1 MNRWIIAAVG
11 ALSVFVSVST
21 ASAQGACCLFGA
33 QCVPAAD
40 VAECSGLGGIFLS
53 GEDCANAPCSTGAC
67 CDGQDCGQAD
77 AFSCISAGRTFAGA
91 GTSCLD
97 DPCDAGSGACCFT
110 DGSCQDIGPDDCSN
124 QGGTWLGAGTNC
136 GQGVCTLGACCTIN
150 DCTNLAQY
158 QCTAPDETFVPG
170 GDCAV
175 NPCNDCPPGSLFAQ
189 QRDDPDDFIAGT
201 SEFSANFRR
210 WENFTGVVGS
220 IESVTWWG
228 LDLDHI
234 GGNNFVECDEND
246 PTFTINFHEDAG
258 GVPGALVCSDKIVA
272 TRTPTGILY
281 IGAELH
287 EYTATLNT
295 PCVLVDGWISIVG
308 LGDPECWFLWM
319 SAGFGGVSYCDN
331 CIPSQQS
338 FDLAVCL
345 VGTVGGVFGACCDDS
360 AGTCTENVE
369 ITDCVGGALRFAPN
383 QACAALDPACG
394 TFLGACCLS
403 GAACSTETDADCTA
417 LGGNWLGPDTLCSSC
432 PCVVECPPGSV
443 AEGEP
448 TCFPNYDDTF
458 NGGCT
463 AQIAMFSS
471 ITLGQTVC
479 GSSGV
484 FEVPG
489 DVQPDIDWYEI
500 TLDKPVTQLSWSVD
514 AEFPAQIWIFDAANG
529 CENLISI
536 TTTGGNPCDPLSVQ
550 WPLAAGTYWLV
561 VAPVAFADDAVCG
574 AAYTALALDE
584 CPEDLDGDGFVGITD
599 FLALLAAWGMV
610 GVPADFDGGG
620 VGINDFLQ
628 LLAAWGP
635 C

>member
-1 MNRWIIAAVG
+1 MNRWTIAAVA
-11 ALSVFVSVST
+11 ALSVFVSAST
-21 ASAQGACCLFGA
+21 ASAQGACCLTGA

-40 VAECSGLGGIFLS
+40 VAECSGLGGIFLP

-110 DGSCQDIGPDDCSN
+110 DGNCQDIGPDDCSQ

-150 DCTNLAQY
+150 GCTNLAQY
-158 QCTAPDETFVPG
+158 QCTAPDETFVAG

-175 NPCNDCPPGSLFAQ
+175 NPCNDCPPGTLFAQ
-189 QRDDPDDFIAGT
+189 QRDDPDNFIAGT
-201 SEFSANFRR
+201 SEHSANLRR
-210 WENFTGVVGS
+210 WENFTGVAGS

-234 GGNNFVECDEND
+234 GGNNFVECDEID

-258 GVPGALVCSDKIVA
+258 GVPGALVCSYKILA

-281 IGAELH
+281 KGAELH

-295 PCVLVDGWISIVG
+295 PCVLVHGWISTVG

-319 SAGFGGVSYCDN
+319 SAGLGGESYCDN
-331 CIPSQQS
+331 CVPSQQS
-338 FDLAVCL
+338 FDLAICL
-345 VGTVGGVFGACCDDS
+345 VGTAGRVFGACCDDS
-360 AGTCTENVE
+360 TGTCTENVE
-369 ITDCVGGALRFAPN
+369 ITDCVGGSLRFAPN

-394 TFLGACCLS
+394 TILGACCLS
-403 GAACSTETDADCTA
+403 GAACSAETNADCTV
-417 LGGNWLGPDTLCSSC
+417 LGGNWLGAGTLCSSC
-432 PCVVECPPGSV
+432 PCVVECPPGGV

-463 AQIAMFSS
+463 SQTAMFSS
-471 ITLGQTVC
+471 ITLGTTVC

-489 DVQPDIDWYEI
+489 DIQPDLDWYEI
-500 TLDKPVTQLSWSVD
+500 TLEVPTLLSWSVL
-514 AEFPAQIWIFDAANG
+514 AEFPAQIWIFDAADG
-529 CENLISI
+529 CADLVAI
-536 TTTGGNPCDPLSVQ
+536 TTTDGNPCEPLSVS
-550 WPLAAGTYWLV
+550 WPLDAGTYWLV
-561 VAPVAFADDAVCG
+561 LSPTTFADDAECG
-574 AAYTALALDE
+574 AAYTAIAVNE
-584 CPEDLDGDGFVGITD
+584 CPQDLDGDGTVGIND

-610 GVPADFDGGG
+610 DVPADFDGGG